1 MGKGCVTSAKRVSAQ
16 EANLLVDQIVLM
28 CLFLEADH
36 TQDKIVIELSIF
48 QIKMVNIN
56 YLVKS
61 AN

>member
-1 MGKGCVTSAKRVSAQ
+1 MSAQ